1 MPTHFLVP
9 LIVVLLVALTVV
21 LLIPA
26 ATPQQRAAKKKLR
39 DANWSASEARR
50 AISYTKLTGYPL
62 GEARNFANQG
72 DAKLVLAK
80 QAWKKGRFDNALTL
94 ANEAVNRFNEAI
106 SKANSRQGLHRS

>member
-1 MPTHFLVP
+1 MEAFMPTHFLVP

-50 AISYTKLTGYPL
+50 AISYTKLTGYPFDC
-62 GEARNFANQG
+62 R
-72 DAKLVLAK
+72 
-80 QAWKKGRFDNALTL
+80 QAWPSFARL
-94 ANEAVNRFNEAI
+94 
-106 SKANSRQGLHRS
+106 